1 MFCNLFYSFDESNY
15 PTLNVYGKRLR
26 TAFGYCVGF
35 EYYDIK
41 GNKVK
46 EMDLM
51 KKMLVFLALLVSV
64 LTNTTAQETP
74 QQLIPKAFNEYSA
87 KNYRNALRIYER
99 ILKAEPPIDQSL
111 LAFVHFHRAI
121 NYAMINEN
129 DSAISS
135 LRIAVDNG
143 FAEVEDLQI
152 YNDLQNLRKL
162 PQYEAIIDKAK
173 ENIAKKKV
181 FNVEEWENPGL
192 GFAYLHQ
199 FDSVGLSDFVR
210 FRLMY
215 GLDTLKKPSMNQISH
230 QVTVMNWVH
239 GLWRHNPIQSAPSQ
253 KCLDIL
259 QEVKKGQ
266 TFRCMEYASVL
277 AQSLQALGYSARIL
291 ELCSEGMS
299 YGLAKAHAAVEVW
312 NDDLQKWIY
321 LDPQNNAIWK
331 NNQTFCNADEIRE
344 IIETKKDDSLL
355 MVVFPSSWLALENVS
370 PSVWRKYFYYIFLHY
385 DNRYTSN
392 PDILQKLAPI
402 CYLRQGQTPELL
414 YQGMPRETDYS
425 TNREKIYPR
434 LNLTHVAVKSVEHQE
449 TPTVTME
456 LTHSINS
463 FDHFDIQLD
472 NGKTNE
478 VRTLGLSWNL
488 RRGKNTM
495 TIKGVNKAG
504 LKGKETKVA
513 IEYSGGDK

>member
-1 MFCNLFYSFDESNY
+1 MAFIALF
-15 PTLNVYGKRLR
+15 
-26 TAFGYCVGF
+26 
-35 EYYDIK
+35 I
-41 GNKVK
+41 
-46 EMDLM
+46 
-51 KKMLVFLALLVSV
+51 LVLA
-64 LTNTTAQETP
+64 NGTAQETP
-74 QQLIPKAFNEYSA
+74 QQLIPRAFSEYSA
-87 KNYRNALRIYER
+87 KNYRGALRVYDQ
-99 ILKAEPPIDQSL
+99 ILRCEPPIEQTL
-111 LAFVHFHRAI
+111 RAFVHFHRAL
-121 NYAMINEN
+121 NYAMLQDK
-129 DSAISS
+129 DSAMIS

-143 FAEVEDLQI
+143 YAEVEDLQT
-152 YNDLQNLRKL
+152 YNDLQSLRSL
-162 PQYEAIIDKAK
+162 PQFASIVSQAK
-173 ENIAKKKV
+173 ENSIKKKV
-181 FNVEEWENPGL
+181 FHVEEWQNPGL
-192 GFAYLHQ
+192 GFASLHQ
-199 FDSVGLSDFVR
+199 FDSVGLSDLVR
-210 FRLMY
+210 LRLMY
-215 GLDTLKKPSMNQISH
+215 SLDTLKKPSMNQITH

-239 GLWRHNPIQSAPSQ
+239 RLWRHNPIQSAPSQ
-253 KCLDIL
+253 QCLDIL
-259 QEVKKGQ
+259 EEVKKGQ

-277 AQSLQALGYSARIL
+277 AQTLQALGYSARIL

-331 NNQTFCNADEIRE
+331 NKEIFCNADEIRE

-355 MVVFPSSWLALENVS
+355 MVVFPSSWLALENIN
-370 PSVWRKYFYYIFLHY
+370 PAVWRKYFYYIFLHY

-392 PDILQKLAPI
+392 PDILQQLAPI

-414 YQGMPRETDYS
+414 YQGMPRETDFS

-434 LNLTHVAVKSVEHQE
+434 LNLTHVAVKSVEHEE

-463 FDHFDIQLD
+463 FDHFDVQID
-472 NGKTNE
+472 NGKSTE
-478 VRTLGLSWNL
+478 VKTYGLSWSL

-504 LKGKETKVA
+504 ITGASTKVA

>member
-1 MFCNLFYSFDESNY
+1 MAFIALF
-15 PTLNVYGKRLR
+15 
-26 TAFGYCVGF
+26 
-35 EYYDIK
+35 I
-41 GNKVK
+41 
-46 EMDLM
+46 
-51 KKMLVFLALLVSV
+51 LVLA
-64 LTNTTAQETP
+64 NGTAQETP
-74 QQLIPKAFNEYSA
+74 QQLIPRAFSEYSA
-87 KNYRNALRIYER
+87 KNYRGALRVYDQ
-99 ILKAEPPIDQSL
+99 ILRYEPPIEQTL
-111 LAFVHFHRAI
+111 RAFVHFHRAL
-121 NYAMINEN
+121 NYAMLQDK
-129 DSAISS
+129 DSAMIS

-143 FAEVEDLQI
+143 YAEVEDLQT
-152 YNDLQNLRKL
+152 YNDLQSLRSL
-162 PQYEAIIDKAK
+162 PQFASIVSQAK
-173 ENIAKKKV
+173 ENSIKKKV
-181 FNVEEWENPGL
+181 FHVEEWQNPGL
-192 GFAYLHQ
+192 GFASLHQ
-199 FDSVGLSDFVR
+199 FDSVGLSDLVR
-210 FRLMY
+210 LRLMY
-215 GLDTLKKPSMNQISH
+215 SLDTLKKPSMNQITH

-239 GLWRHNPIQSAPSQ
+239 RLWRHNPIQSAPSQ
-253 KCLDIL
+253 QCLDIL
-259 QEVKKGQ
+259 EEVKKGQ

-277 AQSLQALGYSARIL
+277 AQTLQALGYSARIL

-331 NNQTFCNADEIRE
+331 NKEIFCNADEIRE

-355 MVVFPSSWLALENVS
+355 MVVFPSSWLALENIN
-370 PSVWRKYFYYIFLHY
+370 PAVWRKYFYYIFLHY

-392 PDILQKLAPI
+392 PDILQQLAPI

-414 YQGMPRETDYS
+414 YQGMPREIDFS

-434 LNLTHVAVKSVEHQE
+434 LNLTHVAVKSVEHEE

-463 FDHFDIQLD
+463 FDHFDVQID
-472 NGKTNE
+472 NGKSTE
-478 VRTLGLSWNL
+478 VKTYGLSWSL

-504 LKGKETKVA
+504 ITGASTKVA

>member
-1 MFCNLFYSFDESNY
+1 MQIT
-15 PTLNVYGKRLR
+15 TLLM
-26 TAFGYCVGF
+26 AF
-35 EYYDIK
+35 I
-41 GNKVK
+41 
-46 EMDLM
+46 
-51 KKMLVFLALLVSV
+51 ALLVIAV
-64 LTNTTAQETP
+64 NNANAQETP
-74 QQLIPKAFNEYSA
+74 QELIPRAFSEYSA
-87 KNYRNALRIYER
+87 KKYRNALRIYDR
-99 ILKAEPPIDQSL
+99 ILKMDPPIEQSL
-111 LAFVHFHRAI
+111 RAFVLFHRAI
-121 NYAMINEN
+121 NYAMLHED
-129 DSAISS
+129 DSAMLS
-135 LRIAVDNG
+135 LRTAVDNG

-162 PQYEAIIDKAK
+162 PQYEEILVKAK

-192 GFAYLHQ
+192 GFSYLHQ
-199 FDSVGLSDFVR
+199 FDSVGLADLVQL
-210 FRLMY
+210 RLMY
-215 GLDTLKKPSMNQISH
+215 SLDTLKKTSMNQLTH

-277 AQSLQALGYSARIL
+277 AQSLQSLGYSARIL

-312 NDDLQKWIY
+312 NDDLQKWIF
-321 LDPQNNAIWK
+321 LDPQNNALWK
-331 NNQTFCNADEIRE
+331 NKEEFCNADEVRE
-344 IIETKKDDSLL
+344 IIETKKDDSLV
-355 MVVFPSSWLALENVS
+355 MIVFPSSWLAVENIN

-392 PDILQKLAPI
+392 PDILQQLAPI
-402 CYLRQGQTPELL
+402 CYLRRGQTPELL
-414 YQGMPRETDYS
+414 YQGMPREIDFS

-463 FDHFDIQLD
+463 FDHFDVQLD

>member
-1 MFCNLFYSFDESNY
+1 MQITTFFM
-15 PTLNVYGKRLR
+15 
-26 TAFGYCVGF
+26 AF
-35 EYYDIK
+35 I
-41 GNKVK
+41 
-46 EMDLM
+46 
-51 KKMLVFLALLVSV
+51 ALLVIAV
-64 LTNTTAQETP
+64 NNVKAQETP
-74 QQLIPKAFNEYSA
+74 QELIPRAFSEYSA
-87 KNYRNALRIYER
+87 KKYRNALRIYDR
-99 ILKAEPPIDQSL
+99 ILKTDPPIEQSL
-111 LAFVHFHRAI
+111 RAFVLFHRAI
-121 NYAMINEN
+121 NYAMLHED
-129 DSAISS
+129 DSAMLS
-135 LRIAVDNG
+135 LRTAVDNG

-162 PQYEAIIDKAK
+162 PQYEEILEKAK

-192 GFAYLHQ
+192 GFSYLHQ
-199 FDSVGLSDFVR
+199 FDSVGLADLVQL
-210 FRLMY
+210 RLMY
-215 GLDTLKKPSMNQISH
+215 SLDTLKKTSMNQITH

-277 AQSLQALGYSARIL
+277 AQSLQSLGYSARIL

-312 NDDLQKWIY
+312 NDDLQKWIF
-321 LDPQNNAIWK
+321 LDPQNNALWK
-331 NNQTFCNADEIRE
+331 NKEEFCNADEVRE
-344 IIETKKDDSLL
+344 IIETKKDDSLV
-355 MVVFPSSWLALENVS
+355 MIVFPSSWLAVENIN

-392 PDILQKLAPI
+392 PDILQQLAPI
-402 CYLRQGQTPELL
+402 CYLRRGQTPELL
-414 YQGMPRETDYS
+414 YQGMPREIDFS

-463 FDHFDIQLD
+463 FDHFDVQLD

>member
-1 MFCNLFYSFDESNY
+1 MQIT
-15 PTLNVYGKRLR
+15 TLLM
-26 TAFGYCVGF
+26 AF
-35 EYYDIK
+35 I
-41 GNKVK
+41 
-46 EMDLM
+46 
-51 KKMLVFLALLVSV
+51 ALLVIAV
-64 LTNTTAQETP
+64 NNANAQETP
-74 QQLIPKAFNEYSA
+74 QELIPRAFSEYSA
-87 KNYRNALRIYER
+87 KKYRNALRIYDR
-99 ILKAEPPIDQSL
+99 ILKMDPPIEQSL
-111 LAFVHFHRAI
+111 RAFVLFHRAI
-121 NYAMINEN
+121 NYAMLHED
-129 DSAISS
+129 DSAMLS
-135 LRIAVDNG
+135 LRTAVDNG

-162 PQYEAIIDKAK
+162 PQYEEILEKAK

-192 GFAYLHQ
+192 GFSYLHQ
-199 FDSVGLSDFVR
+199 FDSVGLADLVQL
-210 FRLMY
+210 RLMY
-215 GLDTLKKPSMNQISH
+215 SLDTLKKNSMNQITH

-277 AQSLQALGYSARIL
+277 AQSLQSLGYSARIL

-312 NDDLQKWIY
+312 NDDLQKWIF
-321 LDPQNNAIWK
+321 LDPQNNALWK
-331 NNQTFCNADEIRE
+331 NKEEFCNADEVRE
-344 IIETKKDDSLL
+344 IIETKKDDSLV
-355 MVVFPSSWLALENVS
+355 MIVFPSSWLAVENIN

-392 PDILQKLAPI
+392 PDILQQLAPI
-402 CYLRQGQTPELL
+402 CYLRRGQTPELL
-414 YQGMPRETDYS
+414 YQGMPREIDFS

-463 FDHFDIQLD
+463 FDHFDVQLD

>member
-1 MFCNLFYSFDESNY
+1 MQIT
-15 PTLNVYGKRLR
+15 TLLM
-26 TAFGYCVGF
+26 AF
-35 EYYDIK
+35 I
-41 GNKVK
+41 
-46 EMDLM
+46 
-51 KKMLVFLALLVSV
+51 ALLVIAV
-64 LTNTTAQETP
+64 NNANAQETP
-74 QQLIPKAFNEYSA
+74 QELIPRAFSEYSA
-87 KNYRNALRIYER
+87 KKYRNALRIYDR
-99 ILKAEPPIDQSL
+99 ILKMDPPIEQSL
-111 LAFVHFHRAI
+111 RAFVLFHRAI
-121 NYAMINEN
+121 NYAMLHED
-129 DSAISS
+129 DSAMLS
-135 LRIAVDNG
+135 LRTAVDNG

-152 YNDLQNLRKL
+152 YNDLQSLRKL
-162 PQYEAIIDKAK
+162 PQYEEILEKAK

-192 GFAYLHQ
+192 GFSYLHQ
-199 FDSVGLSDFVR
+199 FDSVGLADLVQL
-210 FRLMY
+210 RLMY
-215 GLDTLKKPSMNQISH
+215 SLDTLKKTSMNQITH

-277 AQSLQALGYSARIL
+277 AQSLQSLGYSARIL

-312 NDDLQKWIY
+312 NDDLQKWIF
-321 LDPQNNAIWK
+321 LDPQNNALWK
-331 NNQTFCNADEIRE
+331 NKEEFCNADEVRE
-344 IIETKKDDSLL
+344 IIETKKDDSLV
-355 MVVFPSSWLALENVS
+355 MIVFPSSWLAVENIN

-392 PDILQKLAPI
+392 PDILQQLAPI
-402 CYLRQGQTPELL
+402 CYLRRGQTPELL
-414 YQGMPRETDYS
+414 YQGMPREIDFS

-463 FDHFDIQLD
+463 FDHFDVQLD

>member
-1 MFCNLFYSFDESNY
+1 MQITTFFM
-15 PTLNVYGKRLR
+15 
-26 TAFGYCVGF
+26 AF
-35 EYYDIK
+35 I
-41 GNKVK
+41 
-46 EMDLM
+46 
-51 KKMLVFLALLVSV
+51 ALLVIAV
-64 LTNTTAQETP
+64 NNVKAQETP
-74 QQLIPKAFNEYSA
+74 QELIPRAFSEYSA
-87 KNYRNALRIYER
+87 KKYRNALRIYDR
-99 ILKAEPPIDQSL
+99 ILKMDPPIEQSL
-111 LAFVHFHRAI
+111 RAFVLFHRAI
-121 NYAMINEN
+121 NYAMLHED
-129 DSAISS
+129 DSAMLS

-162 PQYEAIIDKAK
+162 PQYEEILEKAK

-192 GFAYLHQ
+192 GFSYLHQ
-199 FDSVGLSDFVR
+199 FDSVGLADLVQL
-210 FRLMY
+210 RLMY
-215 GLDTLKKPSMNQISH
+215 SLDTLKKTSMNQITH

-277 AQSLQALGYSARIL
+277 AQSLQSLGYSARIL

-312 NDDLQKWIY
+312 NDDLQKWIF
-321 LDPQNNAIWK
+321 LDPQNNALWK
-331 NNQTFCNADEIRE
+331 NKEEFCNADEVRE
-344 IIETKKDDSLL
+344 IMETKKDDSLV
-355 MVVFPSSWLALENVS
+355 MIVFPSSWLAVENIN
-370 PSVWRKYFYYIFLHY
+370 PSVWRKYFHYIFLHY

-392 PDILQKLAPI
+392 PDILQQLAPI
-402 CYLRQGQTPELL
+402 CYLRRGQTPELL
-414 YQGMPRETDYS
+414 YQGMPREIDFS

-434 LNLTHVAVKSVEHQE
+434 LNLTHVAVKSVGHQE
-449 TPTVTME
+449 TPKVTME

-463 FDHFDIQLD
+463 FDHFDVQLD

>member
-1 MFCNLFYSFDESNY
+1 MQIT
-15 PTLNVYGKRLR
+15 TLLM
-26 TAFGYCVGF
+26 AF
-35 EYYDIK
+35 I
-41 GNKVK
+41 
-46 EMDLM
+46 
-51 KKMLVFLALLVSV
+51 ALLVIAV
-64 LTNTTAQETP
+64 NNANAQETP
-74 QQLIPKAFNEYSA
+74 QELIPRAFSEYSA
-87 KNYRNALRIYER
+87 KKYRNALRIYDR
-99 ILKAEPPIDQSL
+99 ILKMDPPIEQSL
-111 LAFVHFHRAI
+111 RAFVLFHRAI
-121 NYAMINEN
+121 NYAMLHEN
-129 DSAISS
+129 DSAMLS
-135 LRIAVDNG
+135 LRTAVDNG

-152 YNDLQNLRKL
+152 YNDLQSLRKL
-162 PQYEAIIDKAK
+162 PQYEEILEKAK

-192 GFAYLHQ
+192 GFSYLHQ
-199 FDSVGLSDFVR
+199 FDSVGLADLVQL
-210 FRLMY
+210 RLMY
-215 GLDTLKKPSMNQISH
+215 SLDTLKKASMNQITH

-277 AQSLQALGYSARIL
+277 AQSLQSLGYSARIL

-312 NDDLQKWIY
+312 NDDLQKWIF
-321 LDPQNNAIWK
+321 LDPQNNALWK
-331 NNQTFCNADEIRE
+331 NKEEFCNADEVRE
-344 IIETKKDDSLL
+344 IIETKKDDSLV
-355 MVVFPSSWLALENVS
+355 MIVFPSSWLAVENIN

-392 PDILQKLAPI
+392 PDILQQLAPI
-402 CYLRQGQTPELL
+402 CYLRRGQTPELL
-414 YQGMPRETDYS
+414 YQGMPREIDFS

-463 FDHFDIQLD
+463 FDHFDVQLD

>member
-1 MFCNLFYSFDESNY
+1 MQIT
-15 PTLNVYGKRLR
+15 TLLM
-26 TAFGYCVGF
+26 AF
-35 EYYDIK
+35 I
-41 GNKVK
+41 
-46 EMDLM
+46 
-51 KKMLVFLALLVSV
+51 ALLVIAV
-64 LTNTTAQETP
+64 NNANAQETP
-74 QQLIPKAFNEYSA
+74 QELIPRAFSEYSA
-87 KNYRNALRIYER
+87 KKYRNALRIYDR
-99 ILKAEPPIDQSL
+99 ILKMDPPIEQSL
-111 LAFVHFHRAI
+111 RAFVLFHRAI
-121 NYAMINEN
+121 NYAMLHED
-129 DSAISS
+129 DSAMLS
-135 LRIAVDNG
+135 LRTAVDNG

-162 PQYEAIIDKAK
+162 PQYEEILVKAK

-192 GFAYLHQ
+192 GFSYLHQ
-199 FDSVGLSDFVR
+199 FDSVGLADLVQL
-210 FRLMY
+210 RLMY
-215 GLDTLKKPSMNQISH
+215 SLDTLKKNSMNQITH

-277 AQSLQALGYSARIL
+277 AQSLQSLGYSARIL

-312 NDDLQKWIY
+312 NDDLQKWIF
-321 LDPQNNAIWK
+321 LDPQNNALWK
-331 NNQTFCNADEIRE
+331 NKEEFCNADEVRE
-344 IIETKKDDSLL
+344 IIETKKDDSLV
-355 MVVFPSSWLALENVS
+355 MIVFPSSWLAVENIN

-392 PDILQKLAPI
+392 PDILQQLAPI
-402 CYLRQGQTPELL
+402 CYLRRGQTPELL
-414 YQGMPRETDYS
+414 YQGMPREIDFS

-463 FDHFDIQLD
+463 FDHFDVQLD